1 MWKAELSREEAGGE
15 GRCPCQEHT
24 TQRFTKQILLELQ
37 KKKGHGLAVRPPHQ
51 APSLGRRDP
60 QPGDAPEGPKPWGYK
75 GCVLVAKLAPEWP
88 P

>member
-1 MWKAELSREEAGGE
+1 MWKAELSREGAGGE

-24 TQRFTKQILLELQ
+24 TQHFTKQILLELQ
-37 KKKGHGLAVRPPHQ
+37 KKGSRPRSPPSHQ

-75 GCVLVAKLAPEWP
+75 GQCLGGQAGT
-88 P
+88 